1 MRIQSRHH
9 KRSSRGIT
17 DIGVRVSQLKE
28 LTLGLLDSL
37 GDLARVAEV
46 LVGIELDPELDGLAA
61 EEVGVDVPVLGSLER
76 PLV

>member
-1 MRIQSRHH
+1 MF
-9 KRSSRGIT
+9 
-17 DIGVRVSQLKE
+17 QLQE
-28 LTLGLLDSL
+28 LTLGLLHSL
-37 GDLARVAEV
+37 GDLARMAEV